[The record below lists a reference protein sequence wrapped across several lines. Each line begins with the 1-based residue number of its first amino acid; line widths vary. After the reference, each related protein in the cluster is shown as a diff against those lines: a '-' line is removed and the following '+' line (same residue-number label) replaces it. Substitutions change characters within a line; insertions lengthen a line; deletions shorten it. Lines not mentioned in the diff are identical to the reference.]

1 MCLAIP
7 GQVVEVVDD
16 VNRLAMVDVAGVRR
30 TVNIGLLDIDG
41 TGVHAGD
48 WVLIHVGFAMTVL
61 RVEAA
66 SGLAL
71 CVEQDGSTRTVET
84 ALLDGVAA
92 GSTVLVHADVAIA
105 ALGPEPG
112 K

>member
-1 MCLAIP
+1 MSLSPSSSCSCTADHCITCSD
-7 GQVVEVVDD
+7 E
-16 VNRLAMVDVAGVRR
+16 GVP
-30 TVNIGLLDIDG
+30 
-41 TGVHAGD
+41 
-48 WVLIHVGFAMTVL
+48 MTVL

-84 ALLDGVAA
+84 ALLEGVAA

-105 ALGPEPG
+105 ALGPEPA